1 MLGKKIDKDYLFK
14 VAVRMIGEEMHFDN
28 IQMTQSINILTNVF
42 SNIDFISSENMLSVD
57 ASNNSLIIKNFI
69 GCKKW
74 EE

>member
-1 MLGKKIDKDYLFK
+1 MLGKKVDKDYLFK

-42 SNIDFISSENMLSVD
+42 SNIDFVSSENMLSVD
-57 ASNNSLIIKNFI
+57 TSNNSLIIKNFV

>member
-42 SNIDFISSENMLSVD
+42 SNIDFVACENMLSVD

>member
-42 SNIDFISSENMLSVD
+42 S
-57 ASNNSLIIKNFI
+57 
-69 GCKKW
+69 
-74 EE
+74 